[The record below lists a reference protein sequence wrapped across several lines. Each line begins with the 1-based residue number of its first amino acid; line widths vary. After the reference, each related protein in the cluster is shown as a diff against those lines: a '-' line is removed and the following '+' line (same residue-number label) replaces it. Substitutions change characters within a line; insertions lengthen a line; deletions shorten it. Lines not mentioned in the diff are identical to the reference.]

1 MEFEKLYDLALKT
14 SKETL
19 ISKDVEVGSVGCALV
34 TDKGNVYA
42 GKNLDMSCSLG
53 MCAERNAIGTMLTHE
68 VAKIDKIVCV
78 HKSGKVILPCGAC
91 REFMK
96 QLEDLTKET
105 KILVSL
111 NPLVYKTLDELMN
124 LWWRDSLKE
133 N

>member
-1 MEFEKLYDLALKT
+1 
-14 SKETL
+14 
-19 ISKDVEVGSVGCALV
+19 
-34 TDKGNVYA
+34 
-42 GKNLDMSCSLG
+42 MSCSLG

-68 VAKIDKIVCV
+68 VTKIDKIVCV